1 MSLPEAVQ
9 QTDAWDKSK
18 ASVGA
23 AHGAKAPTDDENVR
37 RGGEEGGRTTTGS
50 KGVALRATET
60 TDMTGGGEECG
71 ARVGKDWIVLARD
84 EPHPL
89 SLMCGW
95 RSAVAHKL
103 V

>member
-60 TDMTGGGEECG
+60 TDMTGGGG
-71 ARVGKDWIVLARD
+71 G
-84 EPHPL
+84 
-89 SLMCGW
+89 GW
-95 RSAVAHKL
+95 CKGWEGLDGPRQG
-103 V
+103 